1 MVPRPVA
8 VGLFA
13 GSLGIT
19 RRAATSEGRKGWND
33 SMTMSR
39 LYLGA
44 TMARATLTRVVKQ
57 AQWSIDRGLC
67 RLVPI
72 QSLRARLARYHI
84 LEQDVARLAE
94 VLRVDVAD
102 IPPTGGPAASPDF
115 LLLLARAVLTERPE
129 TVVEFGSGTSSF
141 VIARCLE
148 INGRGSLLSFDHSP
162 GFAEL
167 TRRQLARRNLFATI
181 KVVPLRAPSSPTHR
195 GMWYAA
201 DDLPGQIDMIVVD
214 GPPASLHPETRGGA
228 GPATFARLR
237 EGGVVFLDDAR
248 RDGERRVVA
257 NWRKEHPEIDFTNAD
272 TAKGTVVG
280 HKTITTKLRAK
291 AGPSEFVAP
300 PGKVS
305 PAAEGAVFA

>member
-1 MVPRPVA
+1 MATRPVA
-8 VGLFA
+8 VALLA
-13 GSLGIT
+13 GSLGT
-19 RRAATSEGRKGWND
+19 ARRAATSEGRKGWNS

-44 TMARATLTRVVKQ
+44 TMVRGTLTRVVKQ
-57 AQWSIDRGLC
+57 VHWSIDRGLC

-72 QSLRARLARYHI
+72 QPLRDRLARYCNI
-84 LEQDVARLAE
+84 DQDFARLAE

-148 INGRGSLLSFDHSP
+148 INGTGSLLSFDHSP

-167 TRRQLARRNLFATI
+167 TRRQLARRNLFPTI
-181 KVVPLRAPSSPTHR
+181 EVVPLRAPSSPAHC

-201 DDLPGQIDMIVVD
+201 DDLPDRIDMIVVD

-237 EGGVVFLDDAR
+237 DGGVVFLDDAR

-257 NWRKEHPEIDFTNAD
+257 NWRKEHPEIDFTHAD
-272 TAKGTVVG
+272 TVKGTVVG
-280 HKTITTKLRAK
+280 RKTVTAELRLEAE
-291 AGPSEFVAP
+291 PSEFVALR
-300 PGKVS
+300 GEVS
-305 PAAEGAVFA
+305 SAAEGAVFA

>member
-1 MVPRPVA
+1 MD
-8 VGLFA
+8 
-13 GSLGIT
+13 
-19 RRAATSEGRKGWND
+19 D

-44 TMARATLTRVVKQ
+44 TMARAILTRVVKQ
-57 AQWSIDRGLC
+57 AQWSIESSFC

-72 QSLRARLARYHI
+72 QPLRNRLTRYRN
-84 LEQDVARLAE
+84 LEQDFARLAE

-115 LLLLARAVLTERPE
+115 LLLLARTVLTERPE

-148 INGRGSLLSFDHSP
+148 INGTGSLLSFDHSP

-167 TRRQLARRNLFATI
+167 TRRQLACRNLFPMI
-181 KVVPLRAPSSPTHR
+181 KVVPLRAPSSPGHC

-201 DDLPGQIDMIVVD
+201 DDLPDQIDMIVVD
-214 GPPASLHPETRGGA
+214 GPPASLDPETRGGA

-237 EGGVVFLDDAR
+237 DGGVVFLDDAR

-257 NWRKEHPEIDFTNAD
+257 KWCREHPEIDFTHAD
-272 TAKGTVVG
+272 TEKGTVVG
-280 HKTITTKLRAK
+280 RKTVTAKLRAR
-291 AGPSEFVAP
+291 AEPSQSVAP
-300 PGKVS
+300 QRIVP
-305 PAAEGAVFA
+305 PAAGGAVFA